1 MKKEYKLELSAYH
14 TILGDKKINILVYA
28 ESDRPSLYIIDNYD
42 VIFEGNST
50 QNKYG
55 EFEIIY
61 DTDVGVYNKT
71 LRLLIM
77 KGCVTKSQYDDSKF
91 VLTEKAILNAL

>member
-28 ESDRPSLYIIDNYD
+28 ESKKPSLYIDNYD
-42 VIFEGNST
+42 VIFEGTST

-61 DTDVGVYNKT
+61 DTDVDIYNKT

-77 KGCVTKSQYDDSKF
+77 KGCIIKSQYDDSKF